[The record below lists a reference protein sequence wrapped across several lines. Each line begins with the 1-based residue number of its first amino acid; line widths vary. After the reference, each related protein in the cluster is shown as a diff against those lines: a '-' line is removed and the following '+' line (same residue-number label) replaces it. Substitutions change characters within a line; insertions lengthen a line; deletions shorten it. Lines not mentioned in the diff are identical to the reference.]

1 MLLWILGG
9 VGLAV
14 FLGVFTIVWWK
25 LGDIWADEEYKKFG
39 HGGGAPKNNNAPT
52 VISGFDSGSGES
64 SKRDAE

>member
-1 MLLWILGG
+1 MLLWTLGA
-9 VGLAV
+9 LLLTA
-14 FLGVFTIVWWK
+14 FLVAFTIVWWK

-52 VISGFDSGSGES
+52 VISGFDSGLGES